1 MGEASLPDPQSLL
14 RAPAYPPAGGLQVGQ
29 IQKQARFRKN
39 AWVWEHFDKRPVPAA
54 GAAAAGGDQ
63 EMAEEEEA
71 AAAPAAAAMEVKYA
85 CKHCP
90 NVRSAHEAGKKEHLL
105 NIEICGF
112 LSSTAAADCPAE
124 EVQSKLKSLRQSS
137 SSTTQHQ
144 GRFEGSNFNFD
155 RGFQSLDRTARRTV
169 FYRIYGLKP
178 YKYGCTPY
186 FCTVPYNR
194 TPYRTP

>member
-14 RAPAYPPAGGLQVGQ
+14 RAPAYPPAAGLQVGQ

-39 AWVWEHFDKRPVPAA
+39 AWVWEQFDKRPVPAA

-90 NVRSAHEAGKKEHLL
+90 NVRSAHEARMKER
-105 NIEICGF
+105 
-112 LSSTAAADCPAE
+112 TRPA
-124 EVQSKLKSLRQSS
+124 
-137 SSTTQHQ
+137 
-144 GRFEGSNFNFD
+144 
-155 RGFQSLDRTARRTV
+155 
-169 FYRIYGLKP
+169 
-178 YKYGCTPY
+178 
-186 FCTVPYNR
+186 
-194 TPYRTP
+194 